1 MKIKIFFI
9 KLFNIIFG
17 GYSCVRCNKPS
28 GWQPICLEC
37 QKNNLFK
44 YVSTFDKEGNLCRC
58 RKCGKELISELECCS
73 ACKEKNILL
82 HCDKVFPI
90 HSYALWKKNLITLW
104 KMHNVRQLSYIF
116 ADLLYEVINKEFS
129 YKCNLPVVP
138 VPPRPGKI
146 KRIGWDQIQ
155 DICKILSK
163 KYGLTVYSILERIS
177 SVQQK
182 ELGREG
188 RLQTLDKAY
197 RIKENISFPDNIP
210 DTVILID
217 DVMTTGVTVETC
229 AHCLKEV
236 GIQNVYVVTLF
247 SVS

>member
-1 MKIKIFFI
+1 MKAKIFFI

-28 GWQPICLEC
+28 GWQPICIEC

-44 YVSTFDKEGNLCRC
+44 YIPSFDNEGNLCRC
-58 RKCGKELISELECCS
+58 RKCGKELISELEFCS
-73 ACKEKNILL
+73 DCKEKNILL

-90 HSYALWKKNLITLW
+90 HSYTLWKKNLLTSW
-104 KMHNVRQLSYIF
+104 KMHNVRQLSYFF
-116 ADLLYEVINKEFS
+116 ADLFYEVINKEFS
-129 YKCNLPVVP
+129 HEGNLPVVP
-138 VPPRPGKI
+138 VPPRPDKI
-146 KRIGWDQIQ
+146 KTVGWDQIQ

-163 KYGLTVYSILERIS
+163 KYGITVYSILERIS

-188 RLQTLDKAY
+188 RLQSLNKAY

-229 AHCLKEV
+229 AHCLKEA
-236 GIQNVYVVTLF
+236 GIKNVYVVTLF